1 MKKKGSTLV
10 EVLVSLVIVSIVFAS
25 SLTTYLLSIKAQSK
39 QKEYLYFETICQN
52 IDKYSDRYK
61 KDWNIY
67 YFNNEDTIQ
76 YYDNDFKLV
85 DKNQEYKYEL
95 TFYYTDSNELIVDV
109 YNVLNDYKIIDSLNY
124 GSYRYA

>member
-10 EVLVSLVIVSIVFAS
+10 EVLVSLVIVSIIFAS
-25 SLTTYLLSIKAQSK
+25 CLTTYLLTIKAQSK
-39 QKEYLYFETICQN
+39 QKEYLHFETICQD

-67 YFNNEDTIQ
+67 YFDNTNNKQ
-76 YYDNDFKLV
+76 YYDNNFNLV
-85 DKNQEYKYEL
+85 DTNQEYKYEL
-95 TFYYTDSNELIVDV
+95 SFYYTNANELIVDV
-109 YNVLNDYKIIDSLNY
+109 YNIDGNYKIIDTLNY

>member
-39 QKEYLYFETICQN
+39 QTEYLYFETICQD

-67 YFNNEDTIQ
+67 YFSNEDTSQ

-85 DKNQEYKYEL
+85 DNNQEYKYEL

-109 YNVLNDYKIIDSLNY
+109 YNVVNDYKIIDSLNY